1 MRNALANDNGTSV
14 MKTMNVTPVDRPFYV
29 DSDDHKVWLNPDLY
43 GGLRSCMP
51 PNVCAGALKVY

>member
-14 MKTMNVTPVDRPFYV
+14 MRTMTVTPVDRPFYV

-43 GGLRSCMP
+43 GGWVGWLS
-51 PNVCAGALKVY
+51 NTCADD